1 MVLARYKKGRLWFY
15 GVGLIFFSFFI
26 LLAGSLGFLI
36 TLMLW
41 AAAFGLIKTAFG
53 DAAALAAGPD
63 GIMVRGQ
70 WTKRLISWDDYVG
83 LSTKTLTQ
91 SIFNIIPVTKTH
103 SLYIESRGGFA
114 GRNTKKLLTLNL
126 TDLKMEDIPALAVK
140 LQQMALTRGRDFG
153 QAWPPTR
160 PVDTSV
166 VAGSAPF
173 DADAAL
179 NRYLARQQATDSR
192 VLEAPGNSPNSPQ
205 PARPSFGRKGL

>member
-1 MVLARYKKGRLWFY
+1 MVLARYKKGRLWLY
-15 GVGLIFFSFFI
+15 GSGLIVCSFFMV
-26 LLAGSLGFLI
+26 LGGPLGFLI

-41 AAAFGLIKTAFG
+41 AAAFGLIKTALG
-53 DAAALAAGPD
+53 DSAALAAGPD
-63 GIMVRGQ
+63 GITVRGQ
-70 WTKRLISWDDYVG
+70 WTRRLISWDDYAG
-83 LSTKTLTQ
+83 LSTTTLTQ
-91 SIFNIIPVTKTH
+91 NLFNIIPVTKPD
-103 SLYIESRGGFA
+103 SLYIESRSGFA
-114 GRNTKKLLTLNL
+114 GRNAKKGLTLKL
-126 TDLKMEDIPALAVK
+126 TDLKLEDIPALAVK
-140 LQQMALTRGRDFG
+140 LEQMALTRGRDIS

-192 VLEAPGNSPNSPQ
+192 VLEAPGTSPSSLQ